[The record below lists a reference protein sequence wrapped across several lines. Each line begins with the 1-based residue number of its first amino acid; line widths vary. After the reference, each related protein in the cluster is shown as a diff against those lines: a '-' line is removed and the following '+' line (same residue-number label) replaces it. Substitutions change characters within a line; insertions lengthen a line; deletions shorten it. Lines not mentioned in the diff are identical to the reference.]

1 MTATF
6 IVALLTTIILTTYIP
21 QVDWDKAL
29 KVCASE
35 NGQLVRIE
43 SPQKD
48 ISLQGFLA
56 GKSEN
61 KRHYLFIDSLNQNIQ
76 LCQFND
82 AVLHS

>member
-1 MTATF
+1 MSETKINYFLITDQEVTCDCCLYTCIAYNNNPNY
-6 IVALLTTIILTTYIP
+6 IL

-56 GKSEN
+56 GKSET
-61 KRHYLFIDSLNQNIQ
+61 KS
-76 LCQFND
+76 
-82 AVLHS
+82 